1 MLNYVGYIM
10 PSIVIL
16 LFHLLLISSC
26 GSRKKN
32 VASGGENKK
41 VLGKSSCVN
50 EAVDIV
56 SVAKKSKS
64 AINIPNGIGEN
75 NKPCFK
81 TPIKQQIIVKSVRCD
96 SVNLHVSQNQK
107 PCSKY
112 IPLATEGQVKEDEK
126 YENLQPAKK
135 NVNKVEDKRGNINIM
150 ISKKNKES
158 KNAEELELQSCKN
171 FNDDNDEKNDF
182 EEYQFLN
189 VQVKI
194 ANEMGGK
201 PIRIQCDER
210 NTLGNQ
216 ENNNSIK
223 EGDGEYEELNIG
235 KSADLPPPPPP
246 KIIQKPKRASKSAN
260 KVVGGNRPSNNK
272 NVNVE
277 ESKKNKITVKIVPKK
292 ATNDKKNKLSPQ
304 KMAYTKKK

>member
-1 MLNYVGYIM
+1 MS
-10 PSIVIL
+10 SIVIL

-41 VLGKSSCVN
+41 VLGKSSCIK

-56 SVAKKSKS
+56 SVAKKSGS
-64 AINIPNGIGEN
+64 AINKPNGIGEN

-81 TPIKQQIIVKSVRCD
+81 SPVKQPINVKSVRCD

-112 IPLATEGQVKEDEK
+112 VPLVTEGQVKEDEK

-135 NVNKVEDKRGNINIM
+135 TVIKIEDKKGNINIV

-171 FNDDNDEKNDF
+171 FNDDNDEKNDL
-182 EEYQFLN
+182 EDYQFLN
-189 VQVKI
+189 VLVKI
-194 ANEMGGK
+194 ASQMGGK
-201 PIRIQCDER
+201 PIGIQCDER

-216 ENNNSIK
+216 ENNNSNK
-223 EGDGEYEELNIG
+223 EEDGEYEELNVG
-235 KSADLPPPPPP
+235 NSADLPPPPPKP
-246 KIIQKPKRASKSAN
+246 KIPQKPKMASKNTN
-260 KVVGGNRPSNNK
+260 KVVGGKKTSNNK

-277 ESKKNKITVKIVPKK
+277 DDKKNKITVKVVPKK
-292 ATNDKKNKLSPQ
+292 ATNDKKNKLTPQ
-304 KMAYTKKK
+304 KMANTKKK